1 MSKNDREF
9 NISDAE
15 LTEHADVV
23 VATLPLDMPFFTAFD
38 STFSVEYV
46 FLLQNA
52 IADVENYTTNEVM
65 MDEMAEHSLDFKNKW
80 NICYQQYQ
88 TIAYFARKAFAT
100 NPAILNQFGTNDIDK
115 AQDSQPK
122 MVVFMKSLVKTVYKY
137 ETQLVAAG
145 CNPLDLFNLPVN
157 VLAFHVSNIAQEKF
171 KDDRALNTQERVRKL
186 NLVYR
191 LLQPLHKAAVIIFKN
206 DPVKYQIYTMPQPSP
221 LPETP
226 EIPVLG

>member
-9 NISDAE
+9 NLPDAE

-23 VATLPLDMPFFTAFD
+23 VATLPSDMPFFTAFD
-38 STFSVEYV
+38 STFNVEYI

-137 ETQLVAAG
+137 ETQLVEAG
-145 CNPLDLFNLPVN
+145 CNQMLLINLPDN
-157 VLAFHVSNIAQEKF
+157 VLAFHESNIAQEKF
-171 KDDRALNTQERVRKL
+171 KNDRALNTQERVKKL

-206 DPVKYQIYTMPQPSP
+206 DPVRYQIYTMPQPSP